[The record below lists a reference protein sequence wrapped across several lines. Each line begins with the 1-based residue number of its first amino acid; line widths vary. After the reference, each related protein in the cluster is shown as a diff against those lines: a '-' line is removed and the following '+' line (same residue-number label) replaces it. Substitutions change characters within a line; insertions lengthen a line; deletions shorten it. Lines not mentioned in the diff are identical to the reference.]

1 MTRPRARVAGL
12 TALAAL
18 LLAAAAL
25 AGAYVATDAEELLFS
40 WEASLLPL
48 AALVALSR
56 PGATPSALRTFAS
69 CGVGDL
75 ALMAGLGL
83 SAQGAMP
90 RLAFALICAGALAR
104 LAAAPFHGWAIEV
117 AEHAAPWASAFVLA
131 VGKLAGTLLLVRV
144 ALPLAPG
151 RAEVAALAAAGALTV
166 VSGLALAGAQTSR
179 ARLVA
184 HLSGA
189 HSGAVIL
196 AAALDAPALAVA
208 LGGAVP
214 AALALVALGR
224 AREGRTA
231 WPAPIASTLRSA
243 ERALDPAVVARGLA
257 DLAAAALFAL
267 ERAVN
272 ALHDV
277 VVASVARAASACV
290 RRAHDGS
297 HATYLVWSMLGFAA
311 IVLYLVGG
319 ASR

>member
-1 MTRPRARVAGL
+1 MNTARARLAGL
-12 TALAAL
+12 AALAAL

-56 PGATPSALRTFAS
+56 PGATPAALRTFAS

-83 SAQGAMP
+83 SAHGALP
-90 RLAFALICAGALAR
+90 ALAFALVCAGALAR

-117 AEHAAPWASAFVLA
+117 AEHAAPPASAFVLA
-131 VGKLAGTLLLVRV
+131 AGKLAGTLLLVRV

-151 RAEVAALAAAGALTV
+151 SGAVLVLAGAGALTLAA
-166 VSGLALAGAQTSR
+166 GLVLAAAQTSR
-179 ARLVA
+179 ARLIA

-189 HSGAVIL
+189 HSGAVVL
-196 AAALDAPALAVA
+196 AAALGAPPVALAIA
-208 LGGAVP
+208 GAAAV
-214 AALALVALGR
+214 ALALVALGG
-224 AREGRTA
+224 AREVKPA
-231 WPAPIASTLRSA
+231 WPAALARALRGA
-243 ERALDPAVVARGLA
+243 ERALDPAVLGRGLA
-257 DLAAAALFAL
+257 DLAAAALFAV
-267 ERAVN
+267 ERTVN

-277 VVASVARAASACV
+277 VLAGVTRAASVRV